1 MLLQQSKQKM
11 NYPKRLSLQRSTST
25 YARAPHILNNLQ
37 KPISNEMPAL
47 TEDEIQFLVT
57 YFKDYEQYLKDWVI
71 QEFEKDKLLNSKTG
85 VKKFKML
92 SMPELLINDTILLK
106 NEKLNISKII
116 NLKEKNKTDLK
127 YSPEDDDIIKD
138 LKILTDDEI
147 IFRAKMEIYMKWQT
161 LVNRIIIRSK

>member
-1 MLLQQSKQKM
+1 
-11 NYPKRLSLQRSTST
+11 
-25 YARAPHILNNLQ
+25 
-37 KPISNEMPAL
+37 
-47 TEDEIQFLVT
+47 
-57 YFKDYEQYLKDWVI
+57 
-71 QEFEKDKLLNSKTG
+71 
-85 VKKFKML
+85 ML

-138 LKILTDDEI
+138 LKILTDSEI
-147 IFRAKMEIYMKWQT
+147 IFRAKMEIYMEWQK

>member
-92 SMPELLINDTILLK
+92 
-106 NEKLNISKII
+106 
-116 NLKEKNKTDLK
+116 
-127 YSPEDDDIIKD
+127 
-138 LKILTDDEI
+138 
-147 IFRAKMEIYMKWQT
+147 YMF
-161 LVNRIIIRSK
+161 LFF